1 MEWVDL
7 ENSKIVK
14 NLGLTWGALLIKL
27 FSLSLYWDNKQPMQ
41 GCFVWPCVVAYPLWH
56 FPLN

>member
-27 FSLSLYWDNKQPMQ
+27 FSLSLSLSLSIGTTNSQCKDALF
-41 GCFVWPCVVAYPLWH
+41 GLV
-56 FPLN
+56 